1 MSQTIMETVKSNEKL
16 KMLFPTEGSIPPEY
30 DFTAPIHQQEYLLNG
45 KMVKWKGAVQEVYSP
60 IFIRDG
66 EELKPKLLGSYPLIG
81 ETEALEALESA
92 EKAYN
97 HGRGEWAIMS
107 VEDRI
112 KCVENFTNMMVG
124 YRSQVVKLLMWEIG
138 KSQPD
143 AEKEFDRTVEYIYA
157 TIDELKKL
165 DRESSN
171 FRIEQGIIGQI
182 RRSPLGIVLCMG
194 PFNYPLNETYTMLIP
209 ALIMGNVVLF
219 KPPRQGI
226 LLHNIFQEAYKKC
239 FPKGVINF
247 LYGRGS
253 VVVPPLM
260 ASGKIDVLTL
270 IGSSKMA
277 DRLQKSHPKVN
288 RLRSVL
294 GLDAKNAAIVLRNA
308 DIEATVKE
316 VILGALSFNGQRC
329 TAIKIVFVHSSIADN
344 FTQKLSAAIANLK
357 AGMPWEKGVN
367 ITPVAEPEK
376 PDYIAEVVADAVAK
390 GAKIVN
396 TEGGEQ
402 CASFVYPTVVYPV
415 TEGMTLYKEEQFGP
429 VIPIATFDNLEQPIN
444 YLIHSDHGQQVSIFG
459 TDAEE
464 IAELIDPLVNQVTRV
479 NINAQC
485 QRGPDTFPFSGRK
498 DSAQGTLSILDA
510 LRSFSIRSVVA
521 TKATPENKALVNE
534 IIKDDLSNFLTSRF
548 IF

>member
-1 MSQTIMETVKSNEKL
+1 MEVSQKL
-16 KMLFPTEGSIPPEY
+16 KNLFPTAADIPKEW
-30 DFTAPIHQQEYLLNG
+30 DITTPIHQRDYLLDG
-45 KMVKWKGAVQEVYSP
+45 KIVHWEGPVQEVYSP
-60 IFIRDG
+60 IYIREG

-81 ETEALEALESA
+81 EKEAHEALESA
-92 EKAYN
+92 VKAYDY
-97 HGRGEWAIMS
+97 GKGKWPTMS

-112 KCVENFTNMMVG
+112 KCVEEFTKMMVT

-138 KSQPD
+138 KSLPD
-143 AEKEFDRTVEYIYA
+143 SEKEFDRTVEYIYA

-165 DRESSN
+165 DRESSG
-171 FRIEQGIIGQI
+171 FKIEQGIIGQI

-209 ALIMGNVVLF
+209 ALIMGNVVMF

-253 VVVPPLM
+253 TVVPPLM
-260 ASGKIDVLTL
+260 SSGKVDCLTL

-277 DRLQKSHPKVN
+277 DKLQKMHPKVN

-308 DIEATVKE
+308 DIDSAVKE
-316 VILGALSFNGQRC
+316 CVLGSLSFNGQRC
-329 TAIKIVFVHSSIADN
+329 TALKIIFVHSSIADT
-344 FTQKLSAAIANLK
+344 FLEKLSAAVSALK
-357 AGMPWEKGVN
+357 LGLPWEKGVN

-376 PDYIAEVVADAVAK
+376 PQYLTEVINEALGY
-390 GAKIVN
+390 GAKVVN
-396 TEGGEQ
+396 TEGGTQ
-402 CASFVYPTVVYPV
+402 CNSFVQPAIVYPV
-415 TEGMTLYKEEQFGP
+415 NNKMRMYEEEQFGP
-429 VIPIATFDNLEQPIN
+429 LIPVLAFDKIKEPIE
-444 YLIHSDHGQQVSIFG
+444 YLIHSNHGQQVSIFG

-464 IAELIDPLVNQVTRV
+464 IAHLTDHLVNQVSRV

-485 QRGPDTFPFSGRK
+485 QRGPDSFPFTGRK
-498 DSAQGTLSILDA
+498 DSAQGTLSVLDA
-510 LRSFSIRSVVA
+510 LRSFSIRTIVA
-521 TKATPENKALVNE
+521 TKQTPENKALLNE
-534 IIKDDLSNFLTSRF
+534 IMNEDLSNFLSTRF

>member
-1 MSQTIMETVKSNEKL
+1 MPKMEITTSESL
-16 KMLFPTEGSIPPEY
+16 KKLFPTEGDIPAEWHFQTPV
-30 DFTAPIHQQEYLLNG
+30 HQRDYLLNG
-45 KMVKWKGAVQEVYSP
+45 KIVHWEGPVQEVYSP
-60 IFIRDG
+60 IFIKEG

-81 ETEALEALESA
+81 EKEALLALDSA
-92 EKAYN
+92 VKAYDY
-97 HGRGEWAIMS
+97 GMGEWPTMS

-112 KCVENFTNMMVG
+112 KCVEEFTKMMLG

-138 KSQPD
+138 KSLPD

-157 TIDELKKL
+157 TMDELKKL
-165 DRESSN
+165 DRESN
-171 FRIEQGIIGQI
+171 GFRIEQGIIGQI
-182 RRSPLGIVLCMG
+182 RRSPLGVVLCMG

-253 VVVPPLM
+253 TVVPPLM
-260 ASGKIDVLTL
+260 ESGKIDCLTL

-277 DRLQKSHPKVN
+277 DKLQKMHPKVN

-294 GLDAKNAAIVLRNA
+294 GLDAKNAAIILRNA
-308 DIEATVKE
+308 DIDAAVKE
-316 VILGALSFNGQRC
+316 VVLGSLSFNGQRC
-329 TAIKIVFVHSSIADN
+329 TALKIVFVHSSIADA
-344 FTQKLSAAIANLK
+344 FLEKFSAAVASLK
-357 AGMPWEKGVN
+357 LGMPWEKDVK

-376 PDYIAEVVADAVAK
+376 PRYLDEAIKEAVGY
-390 GAKIVN
+390 GAKVIN

-402 CASFVYPTVVYPV
+402 CQSFVRPAIVYPV
-415 TEGMTLYKEEQFGP
+415 DERMRLYSEEQFGP
-429 VIPIATFDNLEQPIN
+429 VIPVVPFNKVKQTID
-444 YLIHSDHGQQVSIFG
+444 YLIHSNHGQQVSVFG

-464 IAELIDPLVNQVTRV
+464 IAHLIDHLVNQVSRV

-485 QRGPDTFPFSGRK
+485 QRGPDSFPFTGRK
-498 DSAQGTLSILDA
+498 DSAQGTLSVLDA
-510 LRSFSIRSVVA
+510 LRSFSIRTVVA
-521 TKATPENKALVNE
+521 TKQTPENKELFNE
-534 IIKDDLSNFLTSRF
+534 IVKEDLSNFLSTRF